1 MTLSVSEEIML
12 EGEKH
17 VVHTPLLFGKEKKKE
32 LWTNFTIE
40 LLRVL
45 LLELLF
51 PWGRTDKHTE
61 EAKAKI

>member
-1 MTLSVSEEIML
+1 M
-12 EGEKH
+12 
-17 VVHTPLLFGKEKKKE
+17 HTPLLFGKEKKE

-51 PWGRTDKHTE
+51 PGGRTDKHTE